1 VFVDKLYIGTTTLT
15 SMVLLFCFINEEAE
29 TDMPGVPATQE
40 AGIRKIQF
48 QRQKV
53 GETPAS
59 Q

>member
-48 QRQKV
+48 SKA
-53 GETPAS
+53 ES
-59 Q
+59 W